1 MRKGFYYSIPWV
13 LVVLLTGMGSA
24 QESTKRAPESTVLKQ
39 LFFGETW
46 GAGKDGMLAV
56 IKETFDNVWRAEAAQ
71 MDAFEVDQQ
80 IRKSQERF
88 QAVVSSYSEL
98 DQSGVEFLAS
108 PLKGQFGLGL
118 DQSVLRVPLSDGDRY
133 FLFQEARLAKFVEVV
148 PASRFKD
155 FNAFIKNQLKRLK
168 VRSLTVCTEEQAGE
182 PEDND
187 SKHLFDS
194 CVINR
199 TRLYN
204 AFLLVVTDPKV
215 SWRVKKESE
224 MPNDDLAGLPDIFSE
239 DPTAEDN
246 QHLVD
251 ELTGASKKKSAKP
264 TRSVPSQKNV
274 KSKSGT
280 KKAKKATRK
289 SEKGLYEDQDVL
301 Y

>member
-1 MRKGFYYSIPWV
+1 MRKGLYCTIPFAF
-13 LVVLLTGMGSA
+13 LVVSMGMGLA
-24 QESTKRAPESTVLKQ
+24 QEPAKKAPESTVLKQ

-80 IRKSQERF
+80 IRKSQQRF
-88 QAVVSSYSEL
+88 EAVASSYSEL

-148 PASRFKD
+148 PASKFKSFD
-155 FNAFIKNQLKRLK
+155 AFTKHQTKRLK
-168 VRSLTVCTEEQAGE
+168 IDRLTNCPTAQTAESGE
-182 PEDND
+182 ND
-187 SKHLFDS
+187 SKRLFDG

-204 AFLLVVTDPKV
+204 AFLLVVTDPNV
-215 SWRVKKESE
+215 SWRKQAKSE
-224 MPNDDLAGLPDIFSE
+224 MPKDDLSGFAGYFL
-239 DPTAEDN
+239 
-246 QHLVD
+246 
-251 ELTGASKKKSAKP
+251 
-264 TRSVPSQKNV
+264 R
-274 KSKSGT
+274 
-280 KKAKKATRK
+280 
-289 SEKGLYEDQDVL
+289 
-301 Y
+301 